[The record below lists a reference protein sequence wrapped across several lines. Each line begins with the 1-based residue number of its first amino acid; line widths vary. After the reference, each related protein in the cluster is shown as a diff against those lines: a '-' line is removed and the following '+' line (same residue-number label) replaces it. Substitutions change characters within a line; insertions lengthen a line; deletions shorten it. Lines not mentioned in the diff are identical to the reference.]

1 MKLPNAL
8 RLCKIC
14 AKSGL
19 FAEIGDDGF
28 CPKCRAEHEKEEAE
42 MKAARERIAA
52 EQAAW
57 EHRQAIEAAVLK
69 ATQRRDKTPKF
80 YRGGVMVYYYPRVRA
95 IATDRAAI
103 EQMAMDW
110 DFSVDLTIDGDEIV
124 GLNRGKPVLK
134 MAARQ
139 DMCRDWIRRG
149 DPIYCVIS
157 NLTEGNEH
165 VTLGFYRDE
174 ETRLEGKP
182 YTLCKLT
189 SCRSSDAQDA
199 IAFLDDGEALYL
211 EEDDR
216 GRFCVCAFPFD
227 DIGALPAKFTKYDK
241 SDFAAIIYDHGDEDE
256 DSDVIIPYVR
266 VYLK

>member
-8 RLCKIC
+8 RLCKVC

-19 FAEIGDDGF
+19 FAEIGDDGY
-28 CPKCRAEHEKEEAE
+28 CPKCRADHEKEEAE
-42 MKAARERIAA
+42 MAAARERIAR

-57 EHRQAIEAAVLK
+57 EHRQAIEAALVK
-69 ATQRRDKTPKF
+69 ATQRRDRTPKF
-80 YRGGVMVYYYPRVRA
+80 YKGGVMVYYYARVRA
-95 IATDRAAI
+95 IAINRASI
-103 EQMAMDW
+103 EQMALDE
-110 DFSVDLTIDGDEIV
+110 DFSIELAIDGDEIV
-124 GLNRGKPVLK
+124 GMKYGGPVIQ
-134 MAARQ
+134 MASRQ

-149 DPIYCVIS
+149 DPIYCVIA
-157 NLTEGNEH
+157 NLTANSEH
-165 VTLGFYRDE
+165 VTLAFYRDE
-174 ETRLEGKP
+174 EARLEGKP

-199 IAFLDDGEALYL
+199 IACLDDGEALYL

-216 GRFCVCAFPFD
+216 GRFCVCAFPYD
-227 DIGALPAKFTKYDK
+227 DIGVLPAKFTKYDK
-241 SDFAAIIYDHGDEDE
+241 SDFAAIIYDHGDEDG